1 MSLSGPPY
9 PFAPIAG
16 SNAIGSFQIGVSPI
30 GTISAFDPWQTVISQ
45 YANSPILD
53 MLITCFNAAID
64 LTENMDNFYDYI
76 WNVATAV
83 GYGLDVWGRIVGM
96 SRTIEVPAG
105 SYLGF
110 EEADSWVGFGQG
122 TLYSGQGQSGTAVS
136 LSDPAYRLLILA
148 KAATN
153 IWDGSIPQLNQI
165 LLSLF
170 QGLGNCYVRDNGN
183 LTMTYVFDFALT
195 PVQLAIVEAGI
206 LPRPAGVATSIVQGV
221 IP

>member
-1 MSLSGPPY
+1 MSGPPY
-9 PFAPIAG
+9 PHPNPVSG
-16 SNAIGSFQIGVSPI
+16 SNAIGVFQIGISPI

-64 LTENMDNFYDYI
+64 LTEDFDEFFDTM
-76 WNVATAV
+76 WNVMTAQ
-83 GYGLDVWGRIVGM
+83 GYGLDVWGRIVGV

-105 SYLGF
+105 SYFGF
-110 EEADSWVGFGQG
+110 AQGDAWVGFGQG
-122 TLYSGQGQSGTAVS
+122 TLYSGQGQSGNAVS
-136 LSDPAYRLLILA
+136 LSDSAYRLLILA

-165 LLSLF
+165 LLGLF
-170 QGLGNCYVRDNGN
+170 AGLGNCYVRDNGN
-183 LTMTYVFDFALT
+183 LTMSYVFDFILT